1 MSVLS
6 RFSSTAAPRRP
17 ILSIR
22 ARLVILALLAVVPLM
37 LDRVRLMEASRAERI
52 EHAATEVL
60 NLAKRGADSQ
70 REIMTTVRAMLQVM
84 ARAYVTMLARGET
97 CNFYL
102 TDLAGN
108 MPWIKGMSIVGPEG
122 RITCASLPSAV
133 GLDMSERPHYREA
146 IRTRD
151 FVVSDYLMGRVTKT
165 PALIAAYPVQ
175 PVDDSIDAV
184 VVASVDCNGSTF

>member
-37 LDRVRLMEASRAERI
+37 FDRVRLMEASRTERI
-52 EHAATEVL
+52 ERAATEAL
-60 NLAKRGADSQ
+60 DLAKRGADGQ

-97 CNFYL
+97 CNLYMA
-102 TDLAGN
+102 DLAAN
-108 MPWIKGMSIVGPEG
+108 MPWLKGMSIVG
-122 RITCASLPSAV
+122 A
-133 GLDMSERPHYREA
+133 D
-146 IRTRD
+146 
-151 FVVSDYLMGRVTKT
+151 
-165 PALIAAYPVQ
+165 
-175 PVDDSIDAV
+175 
-184 VVASVDCNGSTF
+184 